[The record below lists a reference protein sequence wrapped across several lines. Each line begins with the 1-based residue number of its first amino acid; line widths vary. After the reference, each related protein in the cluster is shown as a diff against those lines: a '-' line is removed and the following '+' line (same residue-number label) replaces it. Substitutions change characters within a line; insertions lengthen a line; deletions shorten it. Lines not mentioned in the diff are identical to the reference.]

1 MRQHFLRDTF
11 RRDGFAKFL
20 GTCIALLLIIAIGYP
35 FAQDA
40 YHRYQVSR
48 RLDASWIRTTAPRS
62 ANGTATPSSFA
73 KTLYERCEIT
83 NGRGAVQC
91 ERYRYAFE

>member
-1 MRQHFLRDTF
+1 MLRV
-11 RRDGFAKFL
+11 L
-20 GTCIALLLIIAIGYP
+20 GILIGVVLIIAIGYP

-48 RLDASWIRTTAPRS
+48 RLDSVMDSLDRAAFRQW
-62 ANGTATPSSFA
+62 NGDAVSFA
-73 KTLYERCEIT
+73 KTLYERCELT
-83 NGRGAVQC
+83 NGRGAIQC